1 MIRFSIR
8 IGILVLFFVF
18 LLFNAKAQTA
28 ITSAKEIAH
37 VQTTIT
43 PATAMDSY
51 LNNRQSQRGMKKKMP
66 LYFSI
71 FSFKNKNKFK

>member
-8 IGILVLFFVF
+8 IGMLILYFVF
-18 LLFNAKAQTA
+18 LLFNAQSQTA

-43 PATAMDSY
+43 PAKAMDSY
-51 LNNRQSQRGMKKKMP
+51 LNNRQSQNRHGKKLP
-66 LYFSI
+66 PHLLNVSI
-71 FSFKNKNKFK
+71 